1 MPDSYYAEKFHGIL
15 TDLGKKQVVDIM
27 KTRYEHDLC
36 DYFKKHD
43 RSGSYFLKEQLY
55 AILSETDPDK
65 QKKLFSDWIEE
76 AEESD
81 IPAFA
86 KCADTYRNRFTP
98 ITNSFFCPYTNGF
111 TEGCNNRIKVLKRNA
126 YGVRNFSRFRN
137 RILFMF
143 SGKSGTEA

>member
-36 DYFKKHD
+36 DYFKKYD

-86 KCADTYRNRFTP
+86 K
-98 ITNSFFCPYTNGF
+98 
-111 TEGCNNRIKVLKRNA
+111 
-126 YGVRNFSRFRN
+126 
-137 RILFMF
+137 
-143 SGKSGTEA
+143 